1 MPEQPRLFSH
11 QRLGLLVVLVIL
23 LASLYMLTYSARIV
37 SSDGLFLFDA
47 VSSFVDFGDSKL
59 DLAAGVRPPLALSL
73 ERGALYA
80 LPDANTEHLQ
90 IILAAPLY
98 WLAQQLPGIGL
109 VHAVYL
115 FNVLVCALSG
125 GALFL
130 YVLVL
135 GYDER
140 TALTAGAVLGLGT
153 IVWPY
158 SKTFFQEPLT
168 LLLLLLTAMCIE
180 RWRQM
185 QYRTLMWLLW
195 AVVFGLGAI
204 LSKGAATLALP
215 GLIVIALPAWSG
227 RFSRRFGLGLLAG
240 VMIVVVLLLLG
251 EPLGITGRIGRLLN
265 AFTQPQP
272 FAGVALQSYL
282 VSMGASFWA
291 TSPVILLAL
300 PGAWLLHRRRQHRD
314 LIVAVLMILSFALV
328 YALRQ
333 GPDWFGGLSW
343 PPRFLLP
350 VIAFPLLCALP
361 VIDAAVHRPL
371 RSPALIGFGVVFAFS
386 VWVQLTGVSLWW
398 ADYANALPPE
408 SGYIS
413 EWAGGMYDP
422 RYLRWV
428 YIPPLWAQKSLDF
441 AWVRVDTPGWP
452 LAFGA
457 LAVVSL
463 LLLRRGCR
471 WWVAGLVLVYLAA
484 TYAGLRVIYD
494 DDLYLGFDQDLHALL
509 PILEAETQPGDV
521 VLLSDLTYDDFFLNY
536 GKLDGA
542 RLVSLPDHPGEQ
554 PSPEQL
560 PEIISNNPDLLMNWR
575 ALPMIHALA
584 EPRSSI
590 WLLTNNG
597 PFIPWSVRA
606 VEQFMHQHYFP
617 TREFL
622 TGPDSRLIEYST
634 VPAPAPHAFRSP
646 EYLTDLVYNDA
657 LRLHGYELPAGTIY
671 AAGDIVPV
679 ALYWQPDAPLE
690 QDYKVALLLRDAAG
704 AAVSDALN
712 TEPGGGFAHT
722 SQWTLGVPVWDNRGI
737 RLPDVLPA
745 GEYQLWVVVYG
756 QDLDGNIENL
766 SVIGAETGEGF
777 IGILPQRLTVE

>member
-1 MPEQPRLFSH
+1 MPEQPRLFSR
-11 QRLGLLVVLVIL
+11 QRLGLLVVLIIL
-23 LASLYMLTYSARIV
+23 LASIYMLTYSARIV
-37 SSDGLFLFDA
+37 SSDGLFLVDS
-47 VSSFVDFGDSKL
+47 VGSFVRFGDFKL
-59 DLAAGVRPPLALSL
+59 DLSAGVRPPLPLSL

-80 LPDANTEHLQ
+80 LPDVSTEHLQ

-115 FNVLVCALSG
+115 FNILVSALTG
-125 GALFL
+125 GVMFL
-130 YVLVL
+130 YALVL
-135 GYDER
+135 GYRER
-140 TALTAGAVLGLGT
+140 SALAAGLMLGLGT

-168 LLLLLLTAMCIE
+168 LLLLLLTALCIE
-180 RWRQM
+180 RWRQIH
-185 QYRTLMWLLW
+185 YRSLPWLAGVLL
-195 AVVFGLGAI
+195 FGLGAI

-227 RFSRRFGLGLLAG
+227 KLSRRFIWGVLAG
-240 VMIVVVLLLLG
+240 GLVIVALLLLG

-265 AFTQPQP
+265 AFTRPQP
-272 FAGVALQSYL
+272 FARAALQSYL
-282 VSMGASFWA
+282 LSIGASFWA
-291 TSPVILLAL
+291 TSPVILLAV
-300 PGAWLLHRRRQHRD
+300 PGIWLLHRRRQYRY
-314 LIVAVLMILSFALV
+314 LLVAVLMILTFALV

-333 GPDWFGGLSW
+333 GSDWFGGLSW

-371 RSPALIGFGVVFAFS
+371 RSPAWIGFALLFIFS
-386 VWVQLTGVSLWW
+386 MWVQFTGVSLWW

-408 SGYIS
+408 SGHIS
-413 EWAGGMYDP
+413 EWAGGMYDL
-422 RYLRWV
+422 RYVRWL

-441 AWVRVDTPGWP
+441 AWVRLGIPGWP

-457 LAVVSL
+457 LALVSGL
-463 LLLRRGCR
+463 LFRRR
-471 WWVAGLVLVYLAA
+471 KAWWVAGLAVVYVGL
-484 TYAGLRVIYD
+484 TYAGMRAIYD
-494 DDLYLGFDQDLHALL
+494 DNLYLAFDPDLHALL
-509 PILEAETQPGDV
+509 PVIDAETQPGDV
-521 VLLSDLTYDDFFLNY
+521 VLLSDLSYDEFFLNY
-536 GKLDGA
+536 AKLESA

-560 PEIISNNPDLLMNWR
+560 PEVVSNNPDLLLDWR
-575 ALPMIHALA
+575 SLPMIHALA
-584 EPRSSI
+584 ESRDRI

-634 VPAPAPHAFRSP
+634 VPAPAPYAFKGP
-646 EYLTDLVYNDA
+646 EQLSDLVYDDA
-657 LRLHGYELPAGTIY
+657 IHLNGYDLPAGMTY

-679 ALYWQPDAPLE
+679 ALYWQSEMPLE
-690 QDYKVALLLRDAAG
+690 VDYKVALLLRDNQG
-704 AAVSDALN
+704 SAVADSLN

-722 SQWTLGVPVWDNRGI
+722 SQWTPGVPVWDNRGI
-737 RLPDVLPA
+737 LLPDTLPA

-756 QDLDGNIENL
+756 QDLDGNVENL
-766 SVIGAETGEGF
+766 PVRGAETREGF
-777 IGILPQRLTVE
+777 IGVLPLRITVE